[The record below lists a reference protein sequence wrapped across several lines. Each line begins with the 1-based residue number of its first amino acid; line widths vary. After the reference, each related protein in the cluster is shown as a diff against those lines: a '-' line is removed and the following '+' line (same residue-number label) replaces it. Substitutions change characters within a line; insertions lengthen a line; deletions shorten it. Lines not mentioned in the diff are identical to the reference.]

1 MLVIRKKRDVMKIR
15 IGIGLG
21 TRSKVNDPADLGNL
35 VDALEGLGFDSIWFS
50 ERVSGSGLDPIVAM
64 SWAAART
71 EKLKFGPSVM
81 VVPGRNPVLLAK
93 SIASLDQVS
102 KGRVLPAFGL
112 GAVDLGEHQAFGVNR
127 KDRSPWF
134 NEALPLI
141 RRLWE
146 EDVVSHSGPRFQLQ
160 DVRVKP
166 KPFQKPIDIWLGGI
180 ASSELRRVGTLGD
193 GWLPSFCTAGDVAEA
208 IPQIDEHSISAKREV
223 IDREHFGA
231 LLIYT
236 DGGSLPDEIVRAVQS
251 RRSDVKANEIIV
263 QGREN
268 LSSRIK
274 EFVDAGA
281 SKFVVMPY
289 VEPKN
294 WEQELNCLAE
304 ETLHLQN

>member
-1 MLVIRKKRDVMKIR
+1 MKIR

>member
-1 MLVIRKKRDVMKIR
+1 MKIR
-15 IGIGLG
+15 IGMGVG
-21 TRSKVNDPADLGNL
+21 TKSKANDPAVLGNL
-35 VDALEGLGFDSIWFS
+35 IDALEDLGFDSIWFS

-93 SIASLDQVS
+93 SIASLDQIS

-127 KDRSPWF
+127 SDRSPWF
-134 NEALPLI
+134 NEVLPLI

-146 EDVVSHSGPRFQLQ
+146 EDVVSHDGPRFHL
-160 DVRVKP
+160 DNVRVRP
-166 KPFQKPIDIWLGGI
+166 KPYQEPMDIWLGGL
-180 ASSELRRVGTLGD
+180 APSELRRTGTLGD
-193 GWLPSFCTAGDVAEA
+193 GWLPSFCTPDDVAA
-208 IPQIDEHSISAKREV
+208 GIPVIDEHSEKAGRPV

-231 LLIYT
+231 LLVYT
-236 DGGSLPDEIVRAVQS
+236 FDGTLPDEIVRTVQS
-251 RRSDVKANEIIV
+251 RRPNVKANEIIV

-274 EFVDAGA
+274 EFIDAGA

-289 VEPKN
+289 VEPNN